1 MTSEKMVESLEI
13 RTVGNKKK
21 SVTVYFDNIFL
32 NLSIFFY
39 EEPIKW
45 KNHRNLILEK
55 NEGYF
60 FVFPSTE
67 KRDQIMR
74 KFNASY
80 LITIC
85 ETWK

>member
-1 MTSEKMVESLEI
+1 M
-13 RTVGNKKK
+13 RTVGNFKK
-21 SVTVYFDNIFL
+21 SFTVYFDNIFL
-32 NLSIFFY
+32 SQLSIFFY
-39 EEPIKW
+39 EEPLKW
-45 KNHRNLILEK
+45 KNHRNLTIILEK

-60 FVFPSTE
+60 FVFTQTE

-80 LITIC
+80 LITIS